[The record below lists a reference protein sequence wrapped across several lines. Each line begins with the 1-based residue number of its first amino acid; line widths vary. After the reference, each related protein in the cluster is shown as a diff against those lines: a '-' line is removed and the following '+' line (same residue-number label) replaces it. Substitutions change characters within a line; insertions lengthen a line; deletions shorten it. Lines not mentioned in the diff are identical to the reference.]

1 MHHQRQP
8 EVTSRA
14 SIQGSCAQSKRK
26 HMLVIV
32 IDTVLTHAADVDL
45 AAMADCQYDWS
56 TCNHVIPH
64 VTWRSSGQAN
74 ICTCF

>member
-14 SIQGSCAQSKRK
+14 SIQGSCAQSKRT
-26 HMLVIV
+26 HVLVIV
-32 IDTVLTHAADVDL
+32 MDTVLTHAADVDL

-56 TCNHVIPH
+56 TCTHVIPH
-64 VTWRSSGQAN
+64 VTWCSPGHKGR
-74 ICTCF
+74 CTCL